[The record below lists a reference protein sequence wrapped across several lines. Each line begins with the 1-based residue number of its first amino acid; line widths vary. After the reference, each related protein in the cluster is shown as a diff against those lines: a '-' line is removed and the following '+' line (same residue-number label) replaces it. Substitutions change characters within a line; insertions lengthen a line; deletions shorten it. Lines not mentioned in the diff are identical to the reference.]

1 MSYSLEG
8 KHVLVT
14 GGSSGIGAALA
25 EGLACAGATVGIC
38 ARRADRLDEVLE
50 RVKAHAPDSKSW
62 TVDLADLDG
71 IESFARRVEHDLGG
85 VDVLVNNAGIP
96 KRRRVRDLTPDVVE
110 SVMRINYFSP
120 IRLTLALL
128 PGIEARAGR
137 VVNISSV
144 AARLGPPAEAAY
156 AASKAAVT
164 AWSESMMVDL
174 GIAGSKVRVHVVN
187 PGVFDTELF
196 HLPDNDE
203 FTAAVEMLPVESIV
217 DPILAMIDAGTF
229 ELYVPDWF
237 GEVAAGKAK
246 DTGAFLTGTISYMS
260 QAAQAAEPVN

>member
-1 MSYSLEG
+1 MGYSLEG

-25 EGLACAGATVGIC
+25 EGFARAGATVGIC
-38 ARRADRLDEVLE
+38 ARRADRLAEVLG
-50 RVKAHAPDSKSW
+50 RVQKHSPDSRSW
-62 TVDLADLDG
+62 TVDLSDLDG
-71 IESFARRVEHDLGG
+71 IDAFARRVENELGG

-96 KRRRVRDLTPDVVE
+96 KRRRVPDLTPDVVE

-120 IRLTLALL
+120 VRLTLALL
-128 PGIEARAGR
+128 PGIESRGGR

-156 AASKAAVT
+156 AASKAAITV
-164 AWSESMMVDL
+164 WSESMMVDL

-217 DPILAMIDAGTF
+217 DPILAMIESGTF

-237 GEVAAGKAK
+237 GGIAADKAK
-246 DTGAFLTGTISYMS
+246 DTGTFLTGTISYMRS
-260 QAAQAAEPVN
+260 QP

>member
-1 MSYSLEG
+1 MAYPLEG
-8 KHVLVT
+8 KNVLVT

-25 EGLACAGATVGIC
+25 EGFARAGATVGIC
-38 ARRADRLDEVLE
+38 ARRADRLAEVLE
-50 RVKAHAPDSKSW
+50 RVRAHAPDSRSW
-62 TVDLADLDG
+62 TVDLSDLDG
-71 IESFARRVEHDLGG
+71 IEAFARRVESDLGG

-96 KRRRVRDLTPDVVE
+96 KRRRVDDLTPDVVE
-110 SVMRINYFSP
+110 AVMRINYFSP

-128 PGIEARAGR
+128 PGIEKRDGR
-137 VVNISSV
+137 IVNISSV

-156 AASKAAVT
+156 SASKAAVT

-203 FTAAVEMLPVESIV
+203 FVAAIEMLPVTTIV

-229 ELYVPDWF
+229 EIYVPDWF
-237 GEVAAGKAK
+237 AEIAANKAK
-246 DTGAFLTGTISYMS
+246 DTGTFLAGSIAWGR
-260 QAAQAAEPVN
+260 QQKAEAAS

>member
-1 MSYSLEG
+1 MGYALEG
-8 KHVLVT
+8 KNVLVT

-25 EGLACAGATVGIC
+25 EGFARAGATVGIC
-38 ARRADRLDEVLE
+38 ARRADRLEAVLD
-50 RVKAHAPDSKSW
+50 RVRAYSPASRSW
-62 TVDLADLDG
+62 TVDLDDLDG
-71 IESFARRVEHDLGG
+71 IEKFARRVEDDLGG

-96 KRRRVRDLTPDVVE
+96 KRRKVPDLTPEVVE
-110 SVMRINYFSP
+110 AVMRINYFSP

-128 PGIEARAGR
+128 PGIEARNGR
-137 VVNISSV
+137 IVNISSV

-156 AASKAAVT
+156 SASKAAVT

-174 GIAGSKVRVHVVN
+174 GIAGSQVRVHVVN

-229 ELYVPDWF
+229 ELYVPEWF

-260 QAAQAAEPVN
+260 QAAEPVK